1 MILGVQAVFRN
12 WATPC
17 VEREAEQKRTK
28 LSETDSQRDLSCD
41 CIDRK
46 LHLDDAVAVLR
57 WSGFGRN
64 GRVQITCRAH
74 TGQDDSV
81 TRIAV
86 FHQLIEYTCPPKCQH
101 ETEVGKES
109 GDRTGTEVTSQ
120 YMYKV
125 NHGTSQFVEGRE
137 QDLCRET
144 SRRGT
149 VDRCTKGMRE

>member
-109 GDRTGTEVTSQ
+109 GEERNQVTGLGRKLQ
-120 YMYKV
+120 V
-125 NHGTSQFVEGRE
+125 NI
-137 QDLCRET
+137 
-144 SRRGT
+144 
-149 VDRCTKGMRE
+149 CTKSIMVQVSSSRVVSKIYVGRLRDEAQ